1 MNRQGHRGRLA
12 GAVSAAPALKAASEA
27 PDGHGRSVAVQARNL
42 FHQGRHRWL
51 GLVARDPTLPG
62 AAIRVAV
69 LIWDWMNA
77 ERGYA
82 WPSLARMAFELGIHR
97 ATVIRA
103 VAALS
108 ERGWISMERSTGH
121 HRSNRYRISY
131 GRMDDDDTT
140 EPMVATAQQ

>member
-1 MNRQGHRGRLA
+1 MNRHRLGRLA
-12 GAVSAAPALKAASEA
+12 DAVSAASARRAASEA
-27 PDGHGRSVAVQARNL
+27 PDDHGRSTAVQGRNA
-42 FHQGRHRWL
+42 FHHGRHRWL

-82 WPSLARMAFELGIHR
+82 WPSLARMASELGIHR

-103 VAALS
+103 VGALS
-108 ERGWISMERSTGH
+108 ERGWISLERSTGH

-131 GRMDDDDTT
+131 GRMDADAK
-140 EPMVATAQQ
+140 PMVASAQQ